1 MIPSGWVL
9 LRDNPY
15 TDRPVLVR
23 TDAIR
28 GVFKRRVTWVVKL
41 FGRWHE
47 VSHADGL
54 EILRALHGA
63 KWMEVV
69 AALMPD
75 EEE

>member
-1 MIPSGWVL
+1 MQEWVM

-15 TDRPVLVR
+15 TDRPVHVR
-23 TDAIR
+23 TSEIKA
-28 GVFKRRVTWVVKL
+28 VFKRRVTWVVKM

-54 EILRALHGA
+54 EILRAIHGTKYMKIA
-63 KWMEVV
+63 QEL
-69 AALMPD
+69 AAH

>member
-1 MIPSGWVL
+1 MTPTGWVL

-23 TDAIR
+23 TDAI
-28 GVFKRRVTWVVKL
+28 GGIFKKRVTWVVKL

-54 EILRALHGA
+54 EILRALYGS
-63 KWMEVV
+63 KWMDVV
-69 AALMPD
+69 ETLTY